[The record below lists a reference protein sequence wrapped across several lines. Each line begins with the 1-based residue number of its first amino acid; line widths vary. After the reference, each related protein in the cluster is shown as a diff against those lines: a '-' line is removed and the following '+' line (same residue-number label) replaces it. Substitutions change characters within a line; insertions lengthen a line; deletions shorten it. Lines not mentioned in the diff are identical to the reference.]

1 MEMMKMDGLDECCL
15 GKADRINME
24 PLLVYSHEKLLEYFM
39 AEGMSHEEAV
49 EWIGFNVAGAWVGEG
64 TPLILHELEEGEL

>member
-1 MEMMKMDGLDECCL
+1 MMKMDGLDECCL
-15 GKADRINME
+15 GRASRINME
-24 PLLVYSHEKLLEYFM
+24 PLLVYSYEKLLEHFM

-49 EWIGFNVAGAWVGEG
+49 EWIGFNVAGAWIGEG